1 VTAPHL
7 LRRLPLSL
15 LPAMLFTAPLHAQ
28 SNNLSGAVALSSQ
41 LIDRGLAISPVTP
54 ILQGNVTWN
63 SASGWILG
71 MSAATE
77 TRSPGHGSEA
87 MAQVAHYWTLSSDW
101 RMQAGV
107 VYYGYPGNAQG
118 RPFDRVETGVN
129 WMYRDVLSFGLSA
142 IDLTH
147 GDDHS
152 PRGAA
157 DVDFHWPLPQNFAV
171 SAGLGVAQP
180 LTSPASYGNYI
191 VPYGPYGGYAY
202 RYYYRNV
209 RMRSY
214 YGYGHLG
221 VAWSH
226 GPWRVELDRVFT
238 DPDIRRQGAAAAPWV
253 ATISWAF

>member
-1 VTAPHL
+1 L
-7 LRRLPLSL
+7 FRSLPLAALS
-15 LPAMLFTAPLHAQ
+15 AILFTAPLHAQ
-28 SNNLSGAVALSSQ
+28 SSSLSGAVALSSQ

-54 ILQGNVTWN
+54 ILQGDVTWS

-77 TRSPGHGSEA
+77 TRSFGHGSEA
-87 MAQVAHYWTLSSDW
+87 MAQVAHYWPLSSDW

-107 VYYGYPGNAQG
+107 VYYGYPGNG
-118 RPFDRVETGVN
+118 PSRPFERVETGLT

-142 IDLTH
+142 ITLTH
-147 GDDHS
+147 GSDHS

-157 DVDFHWPLPQNFAV
+157 DIDVRWPLPQHFAV

-180 LTSPASYGNYI
+180 LTGSAGYWSYIPN
-191 VPYGPYGGYAY
+191 GPDGGYAHHPTP
-202 RYYYRNV
+202 
-209 RMRSY
+209 MRSY
-214 YGYGHLG
+214 YGYGHVGL
-221 VAWSH
+221 AWGY

-238 DPDIRRQGAAAAPWV
+238 DPDIRRQGNAAAPWV

>member
-1 VTAPHL
+1 MTPRNV
-7 LRRLPLSL
+7 LRRIPFALLSGTL
-15 LPAMLFTAPLHAQ
+15 LTAPLHAQ
-28 SNNLSGAVALSSQ
+28 SPPLSGAVAVSSQ
-41 LIDRGLAISPVTP
+41 LIDRGLAISPNTP
-54 ILQGNVTWN
+54 IVQGNLTWS

-77 TRSPGHGSEA
+77 VRSVGHGSEA
-87 MAQVAHYWTLSSDW
+87 MAEVAHYWPLSSDW

-107 VYYGYPGNAQG
+107 VYYAYPGNG
-118 RPFDRVETGVN
+118 PSRPFERVETGVN

-142 IDLTH
+142 ITLTH

-157 DVDFHWPLPQNFAV
+157 DVDVHWPLPQHFAV

-180 LTSPASYGNYI
+180 LTGSAGYASY
-191 VPYGPYGGYAY
+191 VPNGPYGGYV
-202 RYYYRNV
+202 YYHPA

-214 YGYGHLG
+214 YGYGHIGLG
-221 VAWSH
+221 WGY

-238 DPDIRRQGAAAAPWV
+238 DPDMRRQGAAAAPWV
-253 ATISWAF
+253 GTISWAF